1 MLERIRKEGRFR
13 RIPIIMLSDSTD
25 LEFVNRAYQSGASS
39 YLIRPS
45 SFEALVELVRG
56 LELYWGSFNIGPEE
70 E

>member
-1 MLERIRKEGRFR
+1 
-13 RIPIIMLSDSTD
+13 MLSDSTD